1 MGDDMGE
8 RTEAPTSK
16 RLMDARQKGQVPKS
30 TDLAGVITLFGGVLM
45 VALFGGML
53 IELFEANMKHMLNPP
68 PDGEWLTT
76 DTIAPTAKRAFG
88 LGAKTMIPVLALA
101 AAVGLFGQIV
111 QVGFNISAEPIRPK
125 LDKLNPIAGVKRVF
139 GKKGLIKTAMSTLKL
154 VVVLVVAYLVI
165 TSQVERLSL
174 LPVMTVNGAMSSV
187 IHALIILIA
196 WLLALLLAI
205 ALADFIY
212 QRWQH
217 NDDLKMTKQEVKD
230 ERRSMDGDP
239 QIKGKRM
246 EMARQF
252 INQRMGQAVPEAD
265 VIITNPT
272 HFSVAIKY
280 DTENMKAPKVTAK
293 GVDELALRIR
303 QLARSNDVPIVER
316 PPLARALYWG
326 IDVGTEISPEHYE
339 AVAEILAYVY
349 RIDGRMPKRL
359 DQPGPQPAP
368 QPGSPAGATS
378 TQPELA
384 SV

>member
-1 MGDDMGE
+1 MADDMGE

-16 RLMDARQKGQVPKS
+16 RLMDSRMKGQVPKS

-45 VALFGGML
+45 IAIFGGML
-53 IELFEANMKHMLNPP
+53 LQLFEASMKHMLNPP
-68 PDGEWLTT
+68 PNGEWLTP
-76 DTIAPTAKRAFG
+76 DTIAPTAKRA
-88 LGAKTMIPVLALA
+88 LGTAALAMIPILAT
-101 AAVGLFGQIV
+101 AAVIGLVGQIV
-111 QVGFNISAEPIRPK
+111 QVGFLFSAEPIRPK
-125 LDKLNPIAGVKRVF
+125 LTKLNPISGAKRIF
-139 GKKGLIKTAMSTLKL
+139 GKKGLIKTVMSTIKL
-154 VVVLVVAYLVI
+154 VVVLCVAYLVI
-165 TSQVERLSL
+165 MTQVERLAL
-174 LPVMTVNGAMSSV
+174 LPVMTMTGAMSSV
-187 IHALIILIA
+187 MHALIVLIF
-196 WLLALLLAI
+196 WLLLLLLVV

-217 NDDLKMTKQEVKD
+217 NEDLKMTKQEVKD

-239 QIKGKRM
+239 QVKGKRM

-326 IDVGTEISPEHYE
+326 IDVGQEISPEHYE

-349 RIDGRMPKRL
+349 RIDGRMPKRPESL
-359 DQPGPQPAP
+359 QPKPRNPQPDLV
-368 QPGSPAGATS
+368 G
-378 TQPELA
+378 
-384 SV
+384 V